1 MNGLLKLTL
10 SLSLSGAVLIVL
22 LAALKPL
29 VKGRVSKRWQYYI
42 WLLVIAR
49 LFLPLGPPESPAG
62 NAVADMDAAA
72 VSVLALPAGETLTQM
87 RQSRP
92 RRTTRIRSH
101 RTFNSWGRQFGKT
114 CG

>member
-42 WLLVIAR
+42 WLLVIAG
-49 LFLPLGPPESPAG
+49 LPPSE
-62 NAVADMDAAA
+62 
-72 VSVLALPAGETLTQM
+72 
-87 RQSRP
+87 
-92 RRTTRIRSH
+92 
-101 RTFNSWGRQFGKT
+101 
-114 CG
+114 